1 MNEML
6 RFRKKKSEERPEITG
21 QSYENANLP
30 GTDSYD
36 DGLDIGVLKQPGSTS
51 TESGGTY
58 MEHKGPNDLVHHAGV
73 SAEALM
79 ELDPEVRVTN
89 EPEADVNAETKGD
102 AADEWLKKH
111 DPRYGL

>member
-6 RFRKKKSEERPEITG
+6 RFRKRKDEGRQEING

-36 DGLDIGVLKQPGSTS
+36 DGLDVGVLKQPGSTS

-58 MEHKGPNDLVHHAGV
+58 MEHKGPNDMVHHAGA
-73 SAEALM
+73 SAAALQ
-79 ELDPEVRVTN
+79 ELDPEVRVTDD
-89 EPEADVNAETKGD
+89 PEETRGD